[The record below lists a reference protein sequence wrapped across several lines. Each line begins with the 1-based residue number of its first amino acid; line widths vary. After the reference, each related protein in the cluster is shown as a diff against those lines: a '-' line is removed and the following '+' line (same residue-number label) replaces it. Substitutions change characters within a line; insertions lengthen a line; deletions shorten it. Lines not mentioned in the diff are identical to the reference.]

1 MPPRDIAQVLS
12 LLRWL
17 LITVFVVLA
26 YVVLSY
32 LAGVL
37 APILTALG
45 IAYLLNPAL
54 ERLVL
59 RGASRAVGAG
69 LLLASFVALLAI
81 AITFVAPTV
90 AHQLS
95 EFVASLPRFLTNLSE
110 WTKQHLKLQL
120 PKEWQDYVASDHLR
134 EALSDAS
141 GPLRDLASAAV
152 GGIFSVLAVLAE
164 LLLIPVFS
172 FYFLT
177 DWPNLMRRLD
187 HVIPPRRRAD
197 VREIARDID
206 RVVAGWVRGQAIVT
220 TTLAILYAGGFTAV
234 GMPLSLPIGLL
245 VGALTVIPFVG
256 TFVGASIALLVTLAD
271 GGTLQTVGMVAGVI
285 LCLHLLEA
293 AVLTPKI
300 VGHRV
305 GLSESGAL
313 LAVVAGGK
321 LLGFVGVVLA
331 VPIAA
336 TTAVVVRYAIRYY
349 EHTAFFGHESDAD
362 VVITPGMALIMPGVV
377 PGAKVIESD
386 PEAEIDPDPGE
397 LASAAVPPAALGV
410 ADAWLFDSEL
420 PLGPSGP
427 ARPAPVPAAPSALA
441 APAPPPEPG
450 EPAGPS
456 ASPEGAGP
464 AGALRPGGAPEPG

>member
-1 MPPRDIAQVLS
+1 MSSPVSLPPRDSAQVLG

-17 LITVFVVLA
+17 LIMVFVVLG
-26 YVVLSY
+26 YFVLSY
-32 LAGVL
+32 LATVL

-45 IAYLLNPAL
+45 IAYLLNPVL
-54 ERLVL
+54 ERLVR
-59 RGASRAVGAG
+59 RGMSRAIGAA
-69 LLLASFVALLAI
+69 LLLITFVAILAV

-90 AHQLS
+90 AEQLR
-95 EFVASLPRFLTNLSE
+95 EFVTNLPQFVE
-110 WTKQHLKLQL
+110 NLTIWTRQHVGIQL
-120 PKEWQDYVASDHLR
+120 PSDWKDYVASDHLR

-141 GPLRDLASAAV
+141 GPLREIAAAAV
-152 GGIFSVLAVLAE
+152 GGVFSVLAVIAE

-172 FYFLT
+172 YYFMT
-177 DWPNLMRRLD
+177 DWPNILRRLD
-187 HVIPPRRRAD
+187 HMVPPRRRAD
-197 VREIARDID
+197 VREVARDID

-220 TTLAILYAGGFTAV
+220 TALAILYAMGFTAI

-245 VGALTVIPFVG
+245 VGGLTVIPFVG
-256 TFVGASIALLVTLAD
+256 TFVGASVALLVTLAS
-271 GGTLQTVGMVAGVI
+271 GGGAQMLVMVAAVI

-336 TTAVVVRYAIRYY
+336 TTAVLVRYAVRYY

-362 VVITPGMALIMPGVV
+362 VVITPAMALIMPGVAA
-377 PGAKVIESD
+377 GAKIAGAQRE
-386 PEAEIDPDPGE
+386 PEPVLE
-397 LASAAVPPAALGV
+397 LERSALDASADEWMF
-410 ADAWLFDSEL
+410 DAEL

-427 ARPAPVPAAPSALA
+427 ARLHKPGD
-441 APAPPPEPG
+441 PP
-450 EPAGPS
+450 
-456 ASPEGAGP
+456 
-464 AGALRPGGAPEPG
+464 